1 MREILH
7 IDFDSF
13 FASVEQQYNPH
24 LRGKP
29 IGVTAQNGRTCII
42 AASREAKKLG
52 IETASRTFDAVKVCP
67 NITFVKADF
76 VKYYEI
82 SKTFL
87 KICSDYSP
95 FVEMFS
101 LDEVFIDTTLTS
113 HLYGGTYGIIEKIR
127 TRIKNEIGEYI
138 TASFGVSHNKL
149 LSKLASGIN
158 KPDGV
163 FEINNSNLEEVLG
176 NVKLTK
182 LCGIGERIALRL
194 NKIGIY
200 NLIDLR
206 TTSKELL
213 VSEFGNAETEFLKNV
228 CWGIDDNPVIP
239 ISQAPEV
246 KSVGRNYCLPKNEYD
261 KRIVLQNI
269 YELCEEIGIKLRRL
283 EKKGRTVGVYLG
295 GTNSIHTRKTYS
307 EYIDSGKEIYNAILP
322 LFKNGI
328 FKTSLDYVR
337 QISVW
342 VSSLEDTKNLTPSLF
357 GETKKSNLSFAVD
370 KINDRF
376 GDHTIRNG
384 FLLYAD
390 KLTTVPNG
398 YGADTYEKTKL
409 ASEDFLSEKQ

>member
-13 FASVEQQYNPH
+13 FASVEQQYNVS
-24 LRGKP
+24 LRGRP
-29 IGVTAQNGRTCII
+29 VGVTAQNGRTCII

-52 IETASRTFDAVKVCP
+52 IETASRTYDAVKICP
-67 NITFVKADF
+67 EITFVKADF

-138 TASFGVSHNKL
+138 TASFGVSYNKL

-158 KPDGV
+158 KPDGI
-163 FEINNSNLEEVLG
+163 FEISSGNSEEVLR

-200 NLIDLR
+200 NLFDLR
-206 TTSKELL
+206 ITPKDLL
-213 VSEFGNAETEFLKNV
+213 ISEFGNAETEFLKNV
-228 CWGIDDNPVIP
+228 SYGIDNNPVIP

-246 KSVGRNYCLPKNEYD
+246 KSVGRSYCLPKNESD
-261 KRIVLQNI
+261 KRVVLQNI

-283 EKKGRTVGVYLG
+283 NKKGRTVGIYLE
-295 GTNSIHTRKTYS
+295 GTNSIHKRKTYS
-307 EYIDSGKEIYNAILP
+307 EFIDKGEDIYNACYL
-322 LFKNGI
+322 I
-328 FKTSLDYVR
+328 FKDEIFKSNSDYVR
-337 QISVW
+337 QISIW
-342 VSSLEDTKNLTPSLF
+342 VSSLEDKQNITPSLF
-357 GETKKSNLSFAVD
+357 DHPKKNNLTFAID

-409 ASEDFLSEKQ
+409 AKEDYSFEKQ